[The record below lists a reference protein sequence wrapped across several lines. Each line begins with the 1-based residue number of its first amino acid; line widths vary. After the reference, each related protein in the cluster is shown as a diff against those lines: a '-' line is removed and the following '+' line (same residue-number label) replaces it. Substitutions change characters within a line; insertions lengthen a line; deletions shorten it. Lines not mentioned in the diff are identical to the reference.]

1 MVHEK
6 VALNGHNPVSV
17 LPFPNR
23 HQGTKKKPAALE
35 RMERH
40 GKHSKE
46 DELEDISNPGL
57 LKLAQT

>member
-23 HQGTKKKPAALE
+23 HQGTKKKSLLHWKD
-35 RMERH
+35 MENIQKKMNLRT
-40 GKHSKE
+40 SPIL
-46 DELEDISNPGL
+46 DY
-57 LKLAQT
+57 

>member
-23 HQGTKKKPAALE
+23 HQGTKKKKSLLHWKD
-35 RMERH
+35 MENIQKKMNLRT
-40 GKHSKE
+40 SPIL
-46 DELEDISNPGL
+46 DY
-57 LKLAQT
+57 

>member
-23 HQGTKKKPAALE
+23 HQGTKKKKPAAL
-35 RMERH
+35 ERH

>member
-23 HQGTKKKPAALE
+23 HQGTKKKKNLLHWKE
-35 RMERH
+35 WKDMENIQKKMNLRT
-40 GKHSKE
+40 SPIL
-46 DELEDISNPGL
+46 DY
-57 LKLAQT
+57 

>member
-1 MVHEK
+1 MVII
-6 VALNGHNPVSV
+6 LSQYY
-17 LPFPNR
+17 PF
-23 HQGTKKKPAALE
+23 QTDTKAQKKKKPAALE

>member
-1 MVHEK
+1 MVII
-6 VALNGHNPVSV
+6 LSQYY
-17 LPFPNR
+17 PF
-23 HQGTKKKPAALE
+23 QTDTKAQKKKKPAAL
-35 RMERH
+35 ERH

>member
-1 MVHEK
+1 MVII
-6 VALNGHNPVSV
+6 LSQYY
-17 LPFPNR
+17 PF
-23 HQGTKKKPAALE
+23 QTDTKAQKQKPAALE

-57 LKLAQT
+57 LKLAQI